1 MNYSLIRLISSRLS
15 TGVRRKR
22 FLNFTKIVAMLSV
35 VLGCMA
41 LILSLAILE
50 GFDRKL
56 HQTAEKFSAHII
68 ITSFNREQLPDY
80 ENTIAII
87 KHNFDEVKSVE
98 PIVEREGLIR
108 SSIHIDG
115 ITINGVIPELSV
127 TGFDR
132 FIIEGEYSFSS
143 TDAKEVIISQ
153 RLSQKLGVGIGDKLV
168 IFTMRDNY
176 ALNLGGMKADNFIV
190 TAIYKSGMV
199 QFDDVLVLIPYDRA
213 IKFFDMPEG
222 TASSYKVMLNDM
234 FTSPQVVDSLEAF
247 LRYPYFGFTIFN
259 YHGSLF
265 SWIELQK
272 EPIPLVLGLIS
283 LVAVLNIITT
293 LLITILE
300 KTNTIGI
307 LRTLGMRKRDLLF
320 SFISRGFSIGLL
332 GTLIG
337 VSLAYIL
344 CKLQDI
350 FGIIKLK
357 GEIYFLDELPI
368 AIVAEHYLLVAAV
381 SLTLAMLATIIPA
394 TIAVTISPLR
404 AIRFQ

>member
-1 MNYSLIRLISSRLS
+1 
-15 TGVRRKR
+15 
-22 FLNFTKIVAMLSV
+22 
-35 VLGCMA
+35 MA

-68 ITSFNREQLPDY
+68 ITSFNREPLPDY

-344 CKLQDI
+344 CKLQDT